1 MFTVRSLIFVKSV
14 DNVKAVR
21 AELDVDTAADLPA
34 ADSVSGYL
42 LWQGS
47 IAHDISTGD
56 FYSLDSEGTWY
67 AQDGSGAYE
76 PEEVQNSPQNLN
88 LSPLGFDNV
97 NLQPNIITPA
107 TEPVSILNGDVPD
120 NIVGEI
126 TGDKETGETTE
137 EVLGNEPDALSD
149 EESISDELAENDNEE
164 SE

>member
-1 MFTVRSLIFVKSV
+1 MFTVRSMIFVKMV
-14 DNVKAVR
+14 DGVSAVR
-21 AELDVDTAADLPA
+21 VELDVDTAADLPA

-56 FYSLDSEGTWY
+56 FYALDSEGTWY

-88 LSPLGFDNV
+88 LSPLSFGNV
-97 NLQPNIITPA
+97 SLQPDIITPDV
-107 TEPVSILNGDVPD
+107 EPVSVLNGDVSD

-126 TGDKETGETTE
+126 EQTDTPVEFTEVIEGEGTGETME
-137 EVLGNEPDALSD
+137 EVLGNELNVIADKDD
-149 EESISDELAENDNEE
+149 E
-164 SE
+164 